1 MKINRERT
9 GFGVSVRTELSA
21 SCLKEKMSRAAES
34 ISGVF
39 VPSDVIW
46 DQDKYSFYVSHRQ
59 SLKEYIAENGLN
71 TSDFLRVAGRVR
83 ALFQAAAA
91 HNIDPY
97 DFLFDYECVF
107 VGISVEEL
115 EFIYAPDSDTYKDG
129 TLVYNKCSDMLALI
143 SLHIE
148 YKERNRTSTGE
159 TKITRLLALLSEWEA
174 DPTAERRDFPEAC
187 QGYFSEQAH
196 ETFDCSAFFLSRK
209 WFFLFESAVICV
221 FLLWFFHVR
230 GSTELVSAILLCL
243 SVMIFGGYLLFPIKG
258 NIPEL
263 HLRLIPRLLEQM
275 RRYFGQKQEKK
286 EVCEMELNGDM
297 LLKGMHYIIDDN
309 RQEEIHIGRDSDWAD
324 IPVGL
329 IFVSRKH
336 AALHK
341 KRDKWYIEDLQS
353 TNGTFVNGTKIPPE
367 RLQLLKN
374 GSEISLGLPESK
386 FIFRLP

>member
-21 SCLKEKMSRAAES
+21 SCLKEKMSRAAEC
-34 ISGVF
+34 ISDIF
-39 VPSDVIW
+39 VPSDVMW

-59 SLKEYIAENGLN
+59 SLKDYIAENGLN
-71 TSDFLRVAGRVR
+71 APDFLRIAGRVR

-91 HNIDPY
+91 HDIDPY

-107 VGISVEEL
+107 VGISIEEL

-129 TLVYNKCSDMLALI
+129 ALVYNKCSDMLALI

-148 YKERNRTSTGE
+148 YKERSRISMGE
-159 TKITRLLALLSEWEA
+159 TEITRLLALLSEWEA
-174 DPTAERRDFPEAC
+174 DPAADRRDFPEAC
-187 QGYFSEQAH
+187 RGDFLEQDH
-196 ETFDCSAFFLSRK
+196 RTFDCSALFLSRK
-209 WFFLFESAVICV
+209 WFFLFEAAAICV
-221 FLLWFFHVR
+221 FLLWFTCSR
-230 GSTELVSAILLCL
+230 GSTGLVSGILLCL

-258 NIPEL
+258 NTSEF
-263 HLRLIPRLLEQM
+263 HLRWIPRL
-275 RRYFGQKQEKK
+275 REKK

-309 RQEEIHIGRDSDWAD
+309 GQEEIHIGRDSDWAD

-353 TNGTFVNGTKIPPE
+353 TNGTFVNGTKIQPE
-367 RLQLLKN
+367 RLQPLKN